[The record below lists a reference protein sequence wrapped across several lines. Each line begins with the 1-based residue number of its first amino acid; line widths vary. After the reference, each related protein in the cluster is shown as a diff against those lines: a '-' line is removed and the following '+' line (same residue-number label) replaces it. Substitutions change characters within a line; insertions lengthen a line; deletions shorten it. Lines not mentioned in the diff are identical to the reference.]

1 MRLWQFGRLSGN
13 SIKIDRDIGG
23 PLGLIDGSQVF
34 STMFRYDRE
43 DTSSHEIV
51 ISTFGPEDYRLLYE
65 LTINMIDR
73 PGACAQASKFL
84 ADRNV
89 DILNSDSM
97 SMISGV
103 MMVWKMLV
111 DLSYFGEPDDLI
123 AEFSS
128 VKRNSPS
135 SLDKI
140 DSMRLKESNIA
151 DRFSKGSAPSS
162 RTVKTS
168 IIKRKSRTPSQMR
181 KSTFEIPEEFMT
193 ELGDVVDGRPY
204 MMVGDMNSYVLSIT
218 LLDPSVSLI
227 TTSMTIPDKPG
238 AVSYIAEAMS
248 RSNVNLLMLH
258 TKVLNYYESMSLD
271 IVADISQCEVTL
283 DELRARLEVALS
295 SFKSPSDVGPLKPI
309 VI

>member
-193 ELGDVVDGRPY
+193 ELGDVVDGRP
-204 MMVGDMNSYVLSIT
+204 
-218 LLDPSVSLI
+218 
-227 TTSMTIPDKPG
+227 
-238 AVSYIAEAMS
+238 
-248 RSNVNLLMLH
+248 
-258 TKVLNYYESMSLD
+258 
-271 IVADISQCEVTL
+271 
-283 DELRARLEVALS
+283 
-295 SFKSPSDVGPLKPI
+295 
-309 VI
+309 